1 MSLTV
6 IRDISISN
14 LAQECLEI
22 NLSAAAG
29 DRTMNRVIKDIEI
42 TRQEPITFVPISD
55 VHIGHADFDEQ
66 YFKDTVAWIKKKGA
80 LTVLLGDLIDG
91 IGKHDRRFENTSL
104 DPKFYPYLDGL
115 HQKQV
120 EVFME
125 LIEPIKDRV
134 IAVMAG
140 NHETAVKKQFS
151 YDATDAIATALGVKI
166 LTDPGYVVLKFHE
179 GRGICSVKIWCSHGC
194 FLGGRYTGGK
204 VNAMERLSQYF
215 CADIYLAGHTHKK
228 FVVEDHIVK
237 LSKNF
242 NLEEKRVYFA
252 NTGAFLRTYREKDT
266 DSWASRNVFAPQVPG
281 VCRFDF
287 YLKTKN
293 NTRYIDIHTRS

>member
-1 MSLTV
+1 
-6 IRDISISN
+6 
-14 LAQECLEI
+14 
-22 NLSAAAG
+22 
-29 DRTMNRVIKDIEI
+29 MNIVIKDIDI
-42 TRQEPITFVPISD
+42 VRNEPVTFVPISD
-55 VHIGHADFDEQ
+55 VHVGHADFDKQ

-91 IGKHDRRFENTSL
+91 IGKKDRRFENASL
-104 DPKFYPYLDGL
+104 DPEFYPYLDSL
-115 HQKQV
+115 YQKEV
-120 EVFME
+120 EMFLDLV
-125 LIEPIKDRV
+125 EPIKEQT
-134 IAVMAG
+134 IAVMPG
-140 NHETAVKKQFS
+140 NHEVTVEKQCSYNATA
-151 YDATDAIATALGVKI
+151 AIASAMDKPI

-237 LSKNF
+237 LSKNY

-252 NTGAFLRTYREKDT
+252 NTGAFLRTYKEKDS
-266 DSWASRNVFAPQVPG
+266 DSWASRSVFAPQVPG